1 MKHAQSPLRT
11 VVLVVLLAMLLPAMA
26 SAQSEGGL
34 ADWIDRT
41 NAHRISGYV
50 TLGLATVTATLG
62 LLDVPAHPIL
72 GISTAASASVTLGL
86 GSIAYRD
93 RLSRFWPHAVLTGVA
108 TAGFLTNVILLE
120 GGSTAHVATGIAST
134 ATLFAGYGAILFLK

>member
-1 MKHAQSPLRT
+1 M
-11 VVLVVLLAMLLPAMA
+11 VLIVLLALVLPATA
-26 SAQSEGGL
+26 TAQSEGGL

-62 LLDVPAHPIL
+62 LLDVPYHPIV

-86 GSIAYRD
+86 GSIAYSD

-108 TAGFLTNVILLE
+108 TAGFLTNVIFLE

-134 ATLFAGYGAILFLK
+134 AALAAGYGAILLLK

>member
-1 MKHAQSPLRT
+1 MRYAHSPLKTT
-11 VVLVVLLAMLLPAMA
+11 VLIVLLAILLPATV
-26 SAQSEGGL
+26 SAQSDGGV

-62 LLDVPAHPIL
+62 LLDVPYHPIV

-86 GSIAYRD
+86 GSIAYGD

-134 ATLFAGYGAILFLK
+134 ATLAAGYGAILLLK

>member
-1 MKHAQSPLRT
+1 M
-11 VVLVVLLAMLLPAMA
+11 VLIVLLALLLPATA
-26 SAQSEGGL
+26 TAQSDGGGI
-34 ADWIDRT
+34 AGWIDRT

-62 LLDVPAHPIL
+62 LLDVPYHPIV

-86 GSIAYRD
+86 GSIAYSD

-108 TAGFLTNVILLE
+108 TAGFLTNVIFLE

-134 ATLFAGYGAILFLK
+134 AALAAGYGAILLLK